1 MKISLT
7 EIASQR
13 ERHSRSSDW
22 WKETQSKLGL
32 ELEDLFSG
40 NDEVNL
46 DLGGVVF
53 SFPNVS
59 FGAVSSRDLLGLD
72 ELILFSYYS
81 KNNGSYGKVADLG
94 ANIGLHSLILA
105 SLGYQVVAY
114 EPDPI
119 HGKIAAKIL
128 SQGNMALDVNWVEK
142 AVVPD
147 NLETPTVEF
156 VRVKGNTTS
165 SHVLGA
171 KPNPYGDLES
181 FEVETESFFS
191 VVEDSS
197 LVKLDVEGLEAEL
210 LTSLSRENIA
220 GTDFLVEVGSSKN
233 AESIY
238 AWSRDESVRLFS
250 QKMNW
255 GPVESLDS
263 MPESYRDGS
272 LFVSMKTSMPW

>member
-22 WKETQSKLGL
+22 WKETQSKLAL

-46 DLGGVVF
+46 DLGGFEF

-59 FGAVSSRDLLGLD
+59 FGAVTSRDLLGLD

-119 HGKIAAKIL
+119 HGKVAAKIL
-128 SQGNMALDVNWVEK
+128 SQGSMELDVNWVEK
-142 AVVPD
+142 AIVP
-147 NLETPTVEF
+147 NNSEAPTVEF
-156 VRVKGNTTS
+156 VRVRGNTTS

-171 KPNPYGDLES
+171 KPNPYGDLET

-191 VVEDSS
+191 VVADSS
-197 LVKLDVEGLEAEL
+197 LVKVDVEGLEAEL
-210 LTSLSRENIA
+210 LTSLSRDNIA

-250 QKMNW
+250 QKVNW
-255 GPVESLDS
+255 GPVGSLDS